1 MMALLA
7 LIRIAIYEEPAFLA
21 HFLHAVV
28 LMEVLERSA
37 LEVLLQSNCEALILT
52 LACLSGPCASPSR
65 DSPSFFANRLL
76 PLAMSILV
84 DFSLVIP

>member
-1 MMALLA
+1 MALLA

-37 LEVLLQSNCEALILT
+37 LEVLLQSNCEALIVT
-52 LACLSGPCASPSR
+52 LACLSGSMCITLEGLA
-65 DSPSFFANRLL
+65 FVFANRLL

-84 DFSLVIP
+84 DSSLVIP